1 MNNETDLN
9 NRAAVLQAA
18 FPELRRGQALMIALR
33 DRYPELYVRFTG
45 SDADCYYSDSR
56 IPQFVAALPL
66 QDAVWN

>member
-1 MNNETDLN
+1 MKNQIELEKS
-9 NRAAVLQAA
+9 AATLQAA

-45 SDADCYYSDSR
+45 SDADCYYSDQQ
-56 IPQFVAALPL
+56 IPQFVSALPL